1 MRTIVDQ
8 AFRATILLGLITAA
22 PALASEPAP
31 TPQDGRL
38 AASRELAAALQGELG
53 SRLQAALAEGGPV
66 GAINVCR
73 TAAPGIATRLSERS
87 GAQVGRT
94 ALRIRNP
101 ANAPDPGER
110 AVLEGFAQRFA
121 AGEGGPMEDYQSL
134 PDGRTRYMR
143 AIVTQPMCLAC
154 HGSTLAAPVRQA
166 LAEHYPADEATGFSA
181 GDLRGAFVVEWPAAG
196 TGAAL
201 PTSELGD
208 LLRATLEHPDI
219 TARRAD
225 ASAARSELAAATAR
239 YFGSGSVGAEA
250 QRFEGERFVGPMTPA
265 AFTDPPF
272 ARDVTRYGAMYA
284 VPLDLFGVIAS
295 SRAAARSA
303 ARAAGLAER
312 GAQLAQLHET
322 TGAYA
327 RLQALQ
333 RRAKALGAQRERVT
347 TTIARVR
354 REVDT
359 GQLATVDL
367 RLAESELARVESDEL
382 RLKAAT
388 DEALAALQAASGIER
403 LPAAQPVVAPAWPDG
418 QLEGAL
424 PAAIADAHAA
434 VAQANAEEAHRTLWP
449 SFAAVADYARFDGG
463 DANIEAWG
471 AGLRFSIPLDAV
483 ARRRASAA
491 DARARAAQSGR
502 DAARRSVDRQWAA
515 LHASYLAAQGDLG
528 AVSREITYREEVVR
542 TQMELA
548 RVGLASLE
556 DLLRQQRDLLDAEA
570 RRADA
575 QALAL
580 VTWSAAQV
588 LLGSEPAAYI
598 AALDR

>member
-1 MRTIVDQ
+1 MRTIVDH
-8 AFRATILLGLITAA
+8 AIRTAIFLGLFVAV
-22 PALASEPAP
+22 PGLASEPIPA
-31 TPQDGRL
+31 PQDGRL
-38 AASRELAAALQGELG
+38 EASRELAAALQSELG

-66 GAINVCR
+66 GAIEVCR

-94 ALRIRNP
+94 ALHVRNP
-101 ANAPDPGER
+101 VNVPDPGER
-110 AVLEGFAQRFA
+110 AVLEGFAHRVI
-121 AGEGGPMEDYQSL
+121 AGEGGPIEDYQSL

-154 HGSTLAAPVRQA
+154 HGSTLAEPVRKA
-166 LAEHYPADEATGFSA
+166 LAERYPADEATGYST

-196 TGAAL
+196 TSVTL
-201 PTSELGD
+201 PRSELGD

-219 TARRAD
+219 AARRAD

-239 YFGSGSVGAEA
+239 YFGAGSVGAEA
-250 QRFEGERFVGPMTPA
+250 QRFEGERFVGPMTPT

-295 SRAAARSA
+295 SRAAARGA
-303 ARAAGLAER
+303 VQAAGLAER

-347 TTIARVR
+347 TTVARVR
-354 REVDT
+354 REVDS

-382 RLKAAT
+382 RLKAAM
-388 DEALAALQAASGIER
+388 DEALAALHAASGVER
-403 LPAAQPVVAPAWPDG
+403 LPAAQPVISPEWPDG
-418 QLEGAL
+418 KIEDAL
-424 PAAIADAHAA
+424 PAALADARAA
-434 VAQANAEEAHRTLWP
+434 VAKANAKEARRTLWP
-449 SFAAVADYARFDGG
+449 SFSAVADYAQFDGG
-463 DANIEAWG
+463 DNSIEAWG

-491 DARARAAQSGR
+491 DARARAAESGR
-502 DAARRSVDRQWAA
+502 EAARRSVARQWASLRAAHFAA
-515 LHASYLAAQGDLG
+515 LGDIE
-528 AVSREITYREEVVR
+528 AVSKEITYREEVVR
-542 TQMELA
+542 TQMELT

-580 VTWSAAQV
+580 VTWSATQV

-598 AALDR
+598 GALDP

>member
-1 MRTIVDQ
+1 MRTVVDHGI
-8 AFRATILLGLITAA
+8 RAAILLGLFAA
-22 PALASEPAP
+22 GPALASEPALEL
-31 TPQDGRL
+31 QDGRL
-38 AASRELAAALQGELG
+38 KASRELAGALQSELG
-53 SRLQAALAEGGPV
+53 SRLQAAMAEDGPAQ
-66 GAINVCR
+66 AIDVCR
-73 TAAPGIATRLSERS
+73 TAAPGIATRLSERA
-87 GAQVGRT
+87 GARVGRT
-94 ALRIRNP
+94 ALRVRNP
-101 ANAPDPGER
+101 ANAPDVQER
-110 AVLEGFAQRFA
+110 AVLEAFSRRFS
-121 AGEGGPMEDYQSL
+121 AGESGPIEDYQSL
-134 PDGRTRYMR
+134 PDGRMRYMR

-154 HGSTLAAPVRQA
+154 HGSTLAEPVRKA
-166 LAEHYPADEATGFSA
+166 LAERYPADEAAGYSA
-181 GDLRGAFVVEWPAAG
+181 GNLRGAFVVEWPAAEA
-196 TGAAL
+196 GATL
-201 PTSELGD
+201 PRSELGD

-219 TARRAD
+219 AARRAD
-225 ASAARSELAAATAR
+225 ATAARSELAAATAR
-239 YFGSGSVGAEA
+239 YFGAGSVGAEA

-284 VPLDLFGVIAS
+284 VPLDLFGVIAA
-295 SRAAARSA
+295 SRAAARGAVQA
-303 ARAAGLAER
+303 ARLAER

-333 RRAKALGAQRERVT
+333 RRSSALSTQRERVT

-354 REVDT
+354 REVDS

-388 DEALAALQAASGIER
+388 DEALAALHAASGVER
-403 LPAAQPVVAPAWPDG
+403 LPAAQPAVAPEWPDG
-418 QLEGAL
+418 KIEDTL
-424 PAAIADAHAA
+424 PAVLADARAA
-434 VAQANAEEAHRTLWP
+434 VAKANAEEARRTLWP
-449 SFAAVADYARFDGG
+449 SFSAVADYAQFDGG
-463 DANIEAWG
+463 DKSIEAWG
-471 AGLRFSIPLDAV
+471 AGLRFSIPLDSV

-491 DARARAAQSGR
+491 DARARAVEFER
-502 DAARRSVDRQWAA
+502 DAARRLVARQWAS
-515 LHASYLAAQGDLG
+515 LRASYLAAQGDIE
-528 AVSREITYREEVVR
+528 AVSKEIAYREEVVR

>member
-8 AFRATILLGLITAA
+8 AIWTAVFLGLFAA
-22 PALASEPAP
+22 GSALASESAAAS
-31 TPQDGRL
+31 QDGRL
-38 AASRELAAALQGELG
+38 EASRELAGALQAELG
-53 SRLQAALAEGGPV
+53 NRLQAALAEDGPV
-66 GAINVCR
+66 GAIEVCR

-94 ALRIRNP
+94 ALRLRNP
-101 ANAPDPGER
+101 VNAPDPGER
-110 AVLEGFAQRFA
+110 VVLEGFAQRFT
-121 AGEGGPMEDYQSL
+121 AGEGGPIEDYQSL

-154 HGSTLAAPVRQA
+154 HGSTLAEPVRKA
-166 LAEHYPADEATGFSA
+166 LAEHYPADEATGYFA
-181 GDLRGAFVVEWPAAG
+181 GDLRGAFVVEWPPAE
-196 TGAAL
+196 TGATL
-201 PTSELGD
+201 PRSELGD

-219 TARRAD
+219 MARRAD

-239 YFGSGSVGAEA
+239 YFGAGSVGAEA
-250 QRFEGERFVGPMTPA
+250 QRFEGERFVGPMTPT

-295 SRAAARSA
+295 SRAAARGA
-303 ARAAGLAER
+303 VQAAGLAER

-333 RRAKALGAQRERVT
+333 RRASALSAQRERVT

-354 REVDT
+354 REVDS

-388 DEALAALQAASGIER
+388 DEALAALHAASGVER
-403 LPAAQPVVAPAWPDG
+403 LPAAQPVVAPEWPDG
-418 QLEGAL
+418 KIEDAL
-424 PAAIADAHAA
+424 PAALADAHAA
-434 VAQANAEEAHRTLWP
+434 VAKANAEEAHRTLWP
-449 SFAAVADYARFDGG
+449 AFSAVADYAQFDGG
-463 DANIEAWG
+463 DKSIEAWG
-471 AGLRFSIPLDAV
+471 AGLRFSIPLDSV

-491 DARARAAQSGR
+491 DARARAAESGR
-502 DAARRSVDRQWAA
+502 DAARRLAARQWAS
-515 LHASYLAAQGDLG
+515 LRASYLAALGDIE

-575 QALAL
+575 HSLAL

-588 LLGSEPAAYI
+588 LLGSEPVAYI
-598 AALDR
+598 TALDR

>member
-8 AFRATILLGLITAA
+8 AIRAAILLGLFVAG
-22 PALASEPAP
+22 PALASEPILA
-31 TPQDGRL
+31 PQDGRVE
-38 AASRELAAALQGELG
+38 ASRELAAALQSELG
-53 SRLQAALAEGGPV
+53 NRLQAALAEDGPV
-66 GAINVCR
+66 AAIEVCR
-73 TAAPGIATRLSERS
+73 TAAPGIATRLSERA

-94 ALRIRNP
+94 ALRVRNP
-101 ANAPDPGER
+101 VNAPGPGER
-110 AVLEGFAQRFA
+110 AVLEGFAQRFTV
-121 AGEGGPMEDYQSL
+121 GEGGPIEDYQSL
-134 PDGRTRYMR
+134 PDGRARYMR

-154 HGSTLAAPVRQA
+154 HGSALAAPVRQA
-166 LAEHYPADEATGFSA
+166 LAEHYPADEATGFST
-181 GDLRGAFVVEWPAAG
+181 GDLRGAFVVEWPAAEDN
-196 TGAAL
+196 AAL
-201 PTSELGD
+201 PTSELAD

-219 TARRAD
+219 MARRAD

-239 YFGSGSVGAEA
+239 YFGAGSVGAEA

-272 ARDVTRYGAMYA
+272 ARDVTRYGATYA
-284 VPLDLFGVIAS
+284 VPVDLFGVIAS
-295 SRAAARSA
+295 SRAAARGAVQA
-303 ARAAGLAER
+303 ARLAER
-312 GAQLAQLHET
+312 GEQLAQLHET

-333 RRAKALGAQRERVT
+333 RRATALGAQRERVA

-354 REVDT
+354 REVDS

-388 DEALAALQAASGIER
+388 GEALAALQAASGVEH
-403 LPAAQPVVAPAWPDG
+403 LPAAQPVVAPEWPDG

-424 PAAIADAHAA
+424 PAALADVRAA
-434 VAQANAEEAHRTLWP
+434 VAKANAEEAHRTLWP
-449 SFAAVADYARFDGG
+449 SFSAVADYAQFDGG
-463 DANIEAWG
+463 DQSIEAWG
-471 AGLRFSIPLDAV
+471 AGLRFSIPLDSV

-491 DARARAAQSGR
+491 DARARAAESGR
-502 DAARRSVDRQWAA
+502 DAARRLVARQWAS
-515 LHASYLAAQGDLG
+515 LRASHLAALGDIE
-528 AVSREITYREEVVR
+528 AVTKEIAYREEVVR

-575 QALAL
+575 RALAL
-580 VTWSAAQV
+580 VTWSAVQL

-598 AALDR
+598 AALDK